1 MTVPP
6 AVVVHGLGDALA
18 ALSHDR
24 PVLLLSAPGAGLYA
38 GCGWWR
44 ALVAAAR
51 QARPDAVTMD
61 ALDCADAPGRA
72 LEALS
77 VGCGIVIL
85 AAREDVFRQVAAIAA
100 ETGATLWSARPP
112 ALDLSVRGAAR
123 RLPQWLGMP
132 PPAPDDRAVRTA

>member
-18 ALSHDR
+18 ALSHGR
-24 PVLLLSAPGAGLYA
+24 PVLLLSAPGAALYA
-38 GCGWWR
+38 GSGWWR

-51 QARPDAVTMD
+51 QARPDVAVMD

-85 AAREDVFRQVAAIAA
+85 SARADVFRQVAAIAA
-100 ETGATLWSARPP
+100 ASDATLWADRPQ
-112 ALDLSVRGAAR
+112 ALDMAVRGAAR

-132 PPAPDDRAVRTA
+132 PADPGDGAKRAG